1 MDEFEQSHER
11 ADETGNAEGDS
22 QGSELDFRRGD
33 GYNHD
38 GVGNQALEV
47 PVGTAWISVETV
59 AAGDELPAEFELRQ
73 NYPNPFNPSTTI
85 EYALPEVADVRLEV
99 YNMLGQR
106 VATLVDA
113 KQQAAGSYNVV
124 LDASNL
130 SSGMYIYRITAGNF
144 TQTRKMMLIK

>member
-1 MDEFEQSHER
+1 MDEGRLLGSMNAAYGERIQVPHQADQLMIMPSVDIEEQ
-11 ADETGNAEGDS
+11 
-22 QGSELDFRRGD
+22 
-33 GYNHD
+33 
-38 GVGNQALEV
+38 
-47 PVGTAWISVETV
+47 
-59 AAGDELPAEFELRQ
+59 ELPAQFALEQ